1 MAHSGALTQP
11 AATLRQA
18 KRLRRTAS
26 VATAAALAVA
36 GLAACGGTEEKAP
49 ATTVAVGEY
58 PSYYPAGYDDIIA
71 ASKKEGGTLEI
82 YSNTDQANWNPIFRD
97 FTRKYPWV
105 KNIKANNLDSDEV
118 FQRILSEGASGT
130 SPADVAVTN
139 AAHAWADFAKRDKA
153 LLPYESAET
162 SKLPDFAKPLPN
174 VYAFSEDPVTLV
186 YNDELIGDAKPT
198 GIASLGKIVA
208 ADPKKFKNKI
218 SARAVDGSFGFTV
231 SHAFA
236 DADPAA
242 WTSLQQ
248 VLSAARP
255 EDSSGTQVEKITS
268 GEYLAG
274 FFISG
279 AVAYPAEADSEG
291 LFKVVY
297 PDDGTPV
304 LPRGIGIVSSAPH
317 PNTGKL
323 FVDFLLSQEGQQAVA
338 EGGLTS
344 YRDGVT
350 AGFGIHTYQELVQ
363 KIGADKVVQVKY
375 ESTPEAD
382 VNAFVKK
389 WNDMMSGS

>member
-1 MAHSGALTQP
+1 MAHSGVLSLSTAS
-11 AATLRQA
+11 LRPE
-18 KRLRRTAS
+18 KRLRRAAS
-26 VATAAALAVA
+26 VATVAALAVA
-36 GLAACGGTEEKAP
+36 GLAACGGTTEKAP

-58 PSYYPAGYDDIIA
+58 PAYYPAGYDDIIA
-71 ASKKEGGTLEI
+71 GSKAEGGTLEI

-139 AAHAWADFAKRDKA
+139 AAHAWADFAKRDNA
-153 LLPYESAET
+153 LLPYESAES

-186 YNDELIGDAKPT
+186 YNDELIGDTKPT
-198 GIASLGKIVA
+198 GIASLGSIVA
-208 ADPKKFKNKI
+208 ADPDKFKNKI

-236 DADPAA
+236 DATPAA

-255 EDSSGTQVEKITS
+255 EDSSGTQIEKITS

-274 FFISG
+274 FFVSG
-279 AVAYPAEADSEG
+279 AVAYPAETDSDG

-363 KIGADKVVQVKY
+363 KIGADKVIQVKY

-389 WNDMMSGS
+389 WTDMLSGS